1 MKHAVLG
8 IGGVGGLV
16 AGLLAKSG
24 HQVDA
29 IVRPQVLAAQ
39 PDHILIH
46 QPTGR
51 ILANVRITSV
61 LDRSVD
67 VFWIAVKATQL
78 ETALEGI
85 SGSEASVG
93 AVVPLLNGIDH
104 VGRLREFF
112 GRRVVPA
119 TISVESERVAPGHI
133 IQRSPFVRFAISD
146 LGQSQL
152 QSVMEK
158 LSAFGTE
165 YRFIANEATLMWS
178 KLCLLTP
185 LALTTTAAGR
195 TSGEILSDPHWEP
208 RLRSSTIETCAVAA
222 AEGAA
227 IDPAEIALLH
237 SSLPPGM
244 RSSMQKDVA
253 AGRLPELDAIAGPI
267 LHGATKN
274 SLPVTT
280 CRYLNDAIAQMI
292 CGSQGWP

>member
-85 SGSEASVG
+85 SGNEASVG

-119 TISVESERVAPGHI
+119 TISVESERVAP
-133 IQRSPFVRFAISD
+133 RTYYSAI
-146 LGQSQL
+146 
-152 QSVMEK
+152 
-158 LSAFGTE
+158 A
-165 YRFIANEATLMWS
+165 
-178 KLCLLTP
+178 LCALRDIRPRPITTP
-185 LALTTTAAGR
+185 KR
-195 TSGEILSDPHWEP
+195 DGEIV
-208 RLRSSTIETCAVAA
+208 RLWDRV
-222 AEGAA
+222 
-227 IDPAEIALLH
+227 
-237 SSLPPGM
+237 SLY
-244 RSSMQKDVA
+244 
-253 AGRLPELDAIAGPI
+253 
-267 LHGATKN
+267 
-274 SLPVTT
+274 
-280 CRYLNDAIAQMI
+280 C
-292 CGSQGWP
+292 

>member
-1 MKHAVLG
+1 
-8 IGGVGGLV
+8 
-16 AGLLAKSG
+16 
-24 HQVDA
+24 
-29 IVRPQVLAAQ
+29 VRPQVLAAQ

-61 LDRSVD
+61 LDCSVD

-85 SGSEASVG
+85 SGNEAPVG

-119 TISVESERVAPGHI
+119 IISVESERVAPGHI
-133 IQRSPFVRFAISD
+133 IQRSPFVRFAVSD

-158 LSAFGTE
+158 LSGFGTE

-178 KLCLLTP
+178 KLCF
-185 LALTTTAAGR
+185 LAPFAYHHRCRTDEWRNPFAPAGGSDECSR
-195 TSGEILSDPHWEP
+195 AIEIVDGQE
-208 RLRSSTIETCAVAA
+208 IEQSHV
-222 AEGAA
+222 
-227 IDPAEIALLH
+227 
-237 SSLPPGM
+237 
-244 RSSMQKDVA
+244 R
-253 AGRLPELDAIAGPI
+253 
-267 LHGATKN
+267 
-274 SLPVTT
+274 
-280 CRYLNDAIAQMI
+280 
-292 CGSQGWP
+292 

>member
-8 IGGVGGLV
+8 IGGVRGLV

-178 KLCLLTP
+178 KLCLLAP

-227 IDPAEIALLH
+227 IDPAKIALLH
-237 SSLPPGM
+237 SSLPLGT
-244 RSSMQKDVA
+244 RSRKMSRLDV
-253 AGRLPELDAIAGPI
+253 
-267 LHGATKN
+267 
-274 SLPVTT
+274 
-280 CRYLNDAIAQMI
+280 YLN
-292 CGSQGWP
+292 

>member
-24 HQVDA
+24 QQVDA

-178 KLCLLTP
+178 KLCLLAP
-185 LALTTTAAGR
+185 LALTTTSANGQERLWLLTTYNVEQGKVEYVVITHGFTANQIKIQITPDGEKQSKATITYRHSALAPEGNEEVGKLSPDWAAHQR
-195 TSGEILSDPHWEP
+195 VHWESAINSVLKKE
-208 RLRSSTIETCAVAA
+208 LRH
-222 AEGAA
+222 
-227 IDPAEIALLH
+227 D
-237 SSLPPGM
+237 
-244 RSSMQKDVA
+244 
-253 AGRLPELDAIAGPI
+253 
-267 LHGATKN
+267 
-274 SLPVTT
+274 
-280 CRYLNDAIAQMI
+280 
-292 CGSQGWP
+292 